1 MDLEELIQLIID
13 NFDVE
18 QVIEELDDYL
28 AELEE
33 IWDED
38 NDLDYEVDE
47 EGFYCLT

>member
-1 MDLEELIQLIID
+1 MNIKLIIKYIID

-18 QVIEELDDYL
+18 EVIEELDDYL

-38 NDLDYEVDE
+38 DDLDFEMM
-47 EGFYCLT
+47 

>member
-1 MDLEELIQLIID
+1 MKLEELIKLIID

-18 QVIEELDDYL
+18 EVIEELDDYL

-38 NDLDYEVDE
+38 NDLDFEVDE
-47 EGFYCLT
+47 EGFYSLT